1 MIRQRLPDAQIGFFL
16 HTAFP
21 SSEVFRCLAM
31 RKELLGGMLGAN
43 LVTFQTREYA
53 RHFLQTCSRILSV
66 ETIDS
71 GVQLDNRFV
80 NVWCS
85 PIGIDP
91 RAVDVA
97 REEPDVLGWI
107 EAMQK
112 RYEHKKVIVAC
123 DKFDRIRGVKQK
135 LLAFELFLKLNPQ
148 WKEKVVLIQV
158 AIPTTEDTRLAAAV
172 SDIVTRIDAVHS
184 TLTHSPLVFLRQDV
198 SASQYLALLSIAATL
213 AVTSLRE
220 GMNLTCHEYLMCQD
234 GKASGKEHGPVIL
247 SEFTGCASVFD
258 GAALVVNPWDF
269 RNVSEAFKTG
279 LEMGEE
285 EKERRYE
292 KMRKVVMYHTGDI
305 WISDLIRHLAKVHEE
320 QFSRDTISIP
330 RLSAGEL
337 ARAYERTGKRL
348 FVLDYQGTLASYVSV
363 NNRDTASLKRV
374 VDMLNNLVSDDK
386 NAVYVTSGRT
396 M

>member
-1 MIRQRLPDAQIGFFL
+1 
-16 HTAFP
+16 
-21 SSEVFRCLAM
+21 M

-158 AIPTTEDTRLAAAV
+158 AIPTTEDTGLAAAV

-292 KMRKVVMYHTGDI
+292 KMRKVV
-305 WISDLIRHLAKVHEE
+305 
-320 QFSRDTISIP
+320 
-330 RLSAGEL
+330 
-337 ARAYERTGKRL
+337 
-348 FVLDYQGTLASYVSV
+348 
-363 NNRDTASLKRV
+363 
-374 VDMLNNLVSDDK
+374 
-386 NAVYVTSGRT
+386 
-396 M
+396 